1 LANLTFSRCFV
12 QSVSSRDWNEVIP
25 VVLKISHPYFFGNLR
40 QENKI
45 RKSMEIAAFKVKFA
59 ICQCWPSAIPTWI
72 SGATEVQLMQT
83 QFFWIPDSK
92 AYQRSTFQPKTMSYE
107 RDMGFQIWQLN
118 SANKQV
124 SWRNEPKLHFE
135 ACKPISK
142 LLFQKFS
149 SSKSKFE
156 DFMQGY
162 LFFFRKIVIEV
173 LKCKQYT

>member
-1 LANLTFSRCFV
+1 
-12 QSVSSRDWNEVIP
+12 
-25 VVLKISHPYFFGNLR
+25 
-40 QENKI
+40 
-45 RKSMEIAAFKVKFA
+45 MEIASFKVKFA
-59 ICQCWPSAIPTWI
+59 ICQCWLSVIPTWI

-92 AYQRSTFQPKTMSYE
+92 AYQCSTFQPKTMSYE
-107 RDMGFQIWQLN
+107 GDMSFQSWQLN

-124 SWRNEPKLHFE
+124 SWRNEPKLRFE
-135 ACKPISK
+135 ASKPISK

-162 LFFFRKIVIEV
+162 LFFFRKIVMKYLNVNNILKGGLFCKIETRV
-173 LKCKQYT
+173 F